1 MLRTLLSCLCACA
14 WAVPAAAQVE
24 SRDPVAPL
32 LRAFEEALDAGDRA
46 ALVALFDPEV
56 SPDRVARHADELLVP
71 GAVNTTL
78 RERARS
84 QLEGAPPGD
93 GYTLIIEF
101 FIETPGRARILT
113 VSLDMQRPPEGGPS
127 TWRFV
132 GVEGLTFVEGLYKLR
147 LDTERPL
154 QARNFE
160 VTSED
165 FALVLTSGTV
175 YLVECDQG
183 VTGLVLLGRGQ
194 MRFSPPDEA
203 ERGQLRIFAD
213 REALT
218 TEFEQAFVRLAPL
231 DYEDRVATGSLVPAP
246 ADARL
251 ARRAAE
257 VFGREVT
264 HSFLVDLQDLTTD
277 DWHLLPPAGD
287 FLAEVR
293 TGRFDTLTYS
303 LSAERAE
310 DVGLFHRDSRR
321 TISIY
326 PSAAKLAAR
335 GRFYSD
341 DAFREYDVID
351 YDIEA
356 VVEPERHVLQARTR
370 MQIRVRT
377 TSLAALKLRLADS
390 LRVTGVT
397 SLEYGR
403 LLHFRMRSENLL
415 LVNLPRVLLQ
425 DSDLTLIITY
435 AGRVEPSDLSTDTV
449 AVAPDPRAQTQFAEE
464 RGTAFLLS
472 NSSYWYPQNHVAD
485 YATASMRIRVPDGF
499 SCVASGHPETADDIV
514 SLREIISGER
524 DDDAFLFRARQPLRY
539 LALVVGRFSRNDAQ
553 QVRLEQAGRTGEVD
567 EIALS
572 VQAET
577 TLAAQVGRTSREAA
591 AILHFYASL
600 LGDAPYTAMSL
611 ALVESDLPG
620 GHSPGYFALLNTP
633 VSFTNVTWRGDPASF
648 AGYPE
653 FFLAHELAH
662 QWWGQAV
669 GWKNYHEQWLSEGFA
684 QYFAALY
691 AEHAQG
697 EGVFPGML
705 RQFRRWSLAES
716 AHGPVY
722 LGARLGHI
730 EREPRVFRAL
740 VYNKGAAVL
749 HMLRRLLGD
758 DTFFAGVRRFYTDRR
773 YQKAGTEDFKRA
785 IEAVSG
791 RELDRFFERW
801 IYGSAIP
808 DVLYETAVTDGQVTV
823 RLEQLGDLVFDL
835 PVTVTLRYHDGRT
848 EEAVI
853 PMSAAQI
860 EWTVP
865 TDGPIRRVEIN
876 ADHAALAEF
885 DRR

>member
-1 MLRTLLSCLCACA
+1 
-14 WAVPAAAQVE
+14 VE

-46 ALVALFDPEV
+46 ALTALFDP
-56 SPDRVARHADELLVP
+56 SMAPDRVARYAAELLMP
-71 GAVNTTL
+71 GAIDTTL

-93 GYTLIIEF
+93 GYTIIIEF
-101 FIETPGRARILT
+101 FIETAGRARILT
-113 VSLDMQRPPEGGPS
+113 ASMDMQRPPGGEPS

-132 GVEGLTFVEGLYKLR
+132 GAEGLTFVEGLYRLR
-147 LDTERPL
+147 LNTDRPL

-160 VTSED
+160 VASED
-165 FALVLTSGTV
+165 FTLLLTSGTV
-175 YLVECDQG
+175 FLVECDQG

-203 ERGQLRIFAD
+203 ERGQLRIFGGD
-213 REALT
+213 EALVT
-218 TEFEQAFVRLAPL
+218 PFEQAFVRLSPL
-231 DYEDRVATGSLVPAP
+231 DYESRVSAAGLTPAP
-246 ADARL
+246 ADGRL
-251 ARRAAE
+251 ARRAGE
-257 VFGREVT
+257 VFAREAKQ
-264 HSFLVDLQDLTTD
+264 SFLVDLQDLTPH

-303 LSAERAE
+303 LASERAE
-310 DVGLFHRDSRR
+310 DVGLFHRDSGR

-356 VVEPERHVLQARTR
+356 VIDPDRQVIQSRAR

-377 TSLAALKLRLADS
+377 TSLAAVKLRLADS

-403 LLHFRMRSENLL
+403 LLHFRMRSEDLL

-425 DSDLTLIITY
+425 DSDLTLVITY

-449 AVAPDPRAQTQFAEE
+449 AVSPEPGAQGSFGARREP
-464 RGTAFLLS
+464 AFLLS
-472 NSSYWYPQNHVAD
+472 NRSYWYPQNHVPD
-485 YATASMRIRVPDGF
+485 YATASMRIRVPDGYT
-499 SCVASGHPETADDIV
+499 CVASGHPEDPDDVV
-514 SLREIISGER
+514 SLREIVSGER
-524 DDDAFLFRARQPLRY
+524 DDEAFLFRARQPLRY
-539 LALVVGRFSRNDAQ
+539 LALVIGRFSRREERRVTLGDTGGAGGIDAIEL
-553 QVRLEQAGRTGEVD
+553 V
-567 EIALS
+567 

-577 TLAAQVGRTSREAA
+577 TLGAQARSTANAAGE
-591 AILHFYASL
+591 ILHFYGSL
-600 LGDAPYTAMSL
+600 LGDAPYTAMAL

-633 VSFTNVTWRGDPASF
+633 VSLTTVNWRDDPAAF
-648 AGYPE
+648 RDFPE

-691 AEHAQG
+691 AEQARG
-697 EGVFPGML
+697 EEVFAGML
-705 RQFRRWSLAES
+705 RQFRRWSLEES
-716 AHGPVY
+716 EHGPVY

-758 DTFFAGVRRFYTDRR
+758 DTFFDGVRRFYVDRR

-785 IEAVSG
+785 METASG
-791 RELDRFFERW
+791 RALDRFFDRW
-801 IYGSAIP
+801 VYGTAIP
-808 DVLYETAVTDGQVTV
+808 EVRYETEVADGQVTV
-823 RLEQLGDLVFDL
+823 RLEQLGELVFDL
-835 PVTVTLRYHDGRT
+835 PVTVTVRYADGRT
-848 EEAVI
+848 AQTVV
-853 PMSAAQI
+853 PMAATRI
-860 EWTVP
+860 EWTEP
-865 TDGPIRRVEIN
+865 S
-876 ADHAALAEF
+876 F
-885 DRR
+885 W

>member
-1 MLRTLLSCLCACA
+1 
-14 WAVPAAAQVE
+14 
-24 SRDPVAPL
+24 
-32 LRAFEEALDAGDRA
+32 
-46 ALVALFDPEV
+46 
-56 SPDRVARHADELLVP
+56 
-71 GAVNTTL
+71 
-78 RERARS
+78 
-84 QLEGAPPGD
+84 
-93 GYTLIIEF
+93 
-101 FIETPGRARILT
+101 
-113 VSLDMQRPPEGGPS
+113 
-127 TWRFV
+127 
-132 GVEGLTFVEGLYKLR
+132 
-147 LDTERPL
+147 
-154 QARNFE
+154 
-160 VTSED
+160 
-165 FALVLTSGTV
+165 
-175 YLVECDQG
+175 
-183 VTGLVLLGRGQ
+183 

-203 ERGQLRIFAD
+203 ERGQLRIFGGD
-213 REALT
+213 EALVT
-218 TEFEQAFVRLAPL
+218 PFEQAFVRLSPL
-231 DYEDRVATGSLVPAP
+231 DYESRVSAAGLTPAP
-246 ADARL
+246 ADGRL
-251 ARRAAE
+251 ARRAGE
-257 VFGREVT
+257 VFAREAKQ
-264 HSFLVDLQDLTTD
+264 SFLVDLQDLTPH

-303 LSAERAE
+303 LASERAK
-310 DVGLFHRDSRR
+310 DVGLFHRDSGR

-356 VVEPERHVLQARTR
+356 VIDPDRQVIQSRAR

-377 TSLAALKLRLADS
+377 TSLAAVKLRLADS

-403 LLHFRMRSENLL
+403 LLHFRMRSEDLL

-425 DSDLTLIITY
+425 DSDLTLVITY

-449 AVAPDPRAQTQFAEE
+449 AVSPEPGAQGSFGARREP
-464 RGTAFLLS
+464 AFLLS
-472 NSSYWYPQNHVAD
+472 NRSYWYPQNHVPD
-485 YATASMRIRVPDGF
+485 YATASMRIRVPDGYT
-499 SCVASGHPETADDIV
+499 CVASGHPEDPDDVV
-514 SLREIISGER
+514 SLREIVSGER
-524 DDDAFLFRARQPLRY
+524 DDEAFLFRARQPLRY
-539 LALVVGRFSRNDAQ
+539 LALVIGRFSRREERRVTLGDTGGAGGIDAIEL
-553 QVRLEQAGRTGEVD
+553 V
-567 EIALS
+567 

-577 TLAAQVGRTSREAA
+577 TLGAQARSTANAAGE
-591 AILHFYASL
+591 ILHFYGSL
-600 LGDAPYTAMSL
+600 LGDAPYTAMAL

-633 VSFTNVTWRGDPASF
+633 VSLTTVNWRDDPAAF
-648 AGYPE
+648 RDFPE

-691 AEHAQG
+691 AEQARG
-697 EGVFPGML
+697 EEVFAGML
-705 RQFRRWSLAES
+705 RQFRRWSLEES
-716 AHGPVY
+716 EHGPVY

-758 DTFFAGVRRFYTDRR
+758 DTFFDGVRRFYVDRR

-785 IEAVSG
+785 METASG
-791 RELDRFFERW
+791 RALDRFFDRW
-801 IYGSAIP
+801 VYGTAIP
-808 DVLYETAVTDGQVTV
+808 EVRYETEVADGQVTV
-823 RLEQLGDLVFDL
+823 RLEQLGELVFDL
-835 PVTVTLRYHDGRT
+835 PVTVTVRYADGRT
-848 EEAVI
+848 AQTVV
-853 PMSAAQI
+853 PMAATRI

-865 TDGPIRRVEIN
+865 ADGPVRRVEIN

-885 DRR
+885 DER

>member
-1 MLRTLLSCLCACA
+1 
-14 WAVPAAAQVE
+14 VE

-46 ALVALFDPEV
+46 ALTALFDP
-56 SPDRVARHADELLVP
+56 SMAPDRVARYAAELLMP
-71 GAVNTTL
+71 GAIDTTL

-93 GYTLIIEF
+93 GYTIIIEF
-101 FIETPGRARILT
+101 FIETAGRARILT
-113 VSLDMQRPPEGGPS
+113 ASMDMQRPPGGEPS

-132 GVEGLTFVEGLYKLR
+132 GAEGLTFVEGLYRLR
-147 LDTERPL
+147 LNTDRPL

-160 VTSED
+160 VASED
-165 FALVLTSGTV
+165 FTLLLTSGTV
-175 YLVECDQG
+175 FLVECDQG

-203 ERGQLRIFAD
+203 ERGQLRIFGGD
-213 REALT
+213 EALVT
-218 TEFEQAFVRLAPL
+218 PFEQAFVRLSPL
-231 DYEDRVATGSLVPAP
+231 DYESRVSAAGLTPAP
-246 ADARL
+246 ADGRL
-251 ARRAAE
+251 ARRAGE
-257 VFGREVT
+257 VFAREAKQ
-264 HSFLVDLQDLTTD
+264 SFLVDLQDLTPH

-303 LSAERAE
+303 LASERAE
-310 DVGLFHRDSRR
+310 DVGLFHRDSGR

-356 VVEPERHVLQARTR
+356 VIDPDRQVIQSRAR

-377 TSLAALKLRLADS
+377 TSLAAVKLRLADS

-403 LLHFRMRSENLL
+403 LLHFRMRSEDLL

-425 DSDLTLIITY
+425 DSDLTLVITY

-449 AVAPDPRAQTQFAEE
+449 AVSPEPGAQGSFGARREP
-464 RGTAFLLS
+464 AFLLS
-472 NSSYWYPQNHVAD
+472 NRSYWYPQNHVPD
-485 YATASMRIRVPDGF
+485 YATASMRIRVPDGYT
-499 SCVASGHPETADDIV
+499 CVASGHPEDPDDVV
-514 SLREIISGER
+514 SLREIVSGER
-524 DDDAFLFRARQPLRY
+524 DDEAFLFRARQPLRY
-539 LALVVGRFSRNDAQ
+539 LALVIGRFSRREERRVTLGDTGGAGGIDAIEL
-553 QVRLEQAGRTGEVD
+553 V
-567 EIALS
+567 

-577 TLAAQVGRTSREAA
+577 TLGAQARSTANAAGE
-591 AILHFYASL
+591 ILHFYGSL
-600 LGDAPYTAMSL
+600 LGDAPYTAMAL

-633 VSFTNVTWRGDPASF
+633 VSLTTVNWRDDPAAF
-648 AGYPE
+648 RDFPE

-691 AEHAQG
+691 AEQARG
-697 EGVFPGML
+697 EEVFAGML
-705 RQFRRWSLAES
+705 RQFRRWSLEES
-716 AHGPVY
+716 EHGPVY

-758 DTFFAGVRRFYTDRR
+758 DTFFDGVRRFYVDRR

-785 IEAVSG
+785 METASG
-791 RELDRFFERW
+791 RALDRFFDRW
-801 IYGSAIP
+801 VYGTAIP
-808 DVLYETAVTDGQVTV
+808 EVRYETEVADGQVTV
-823 RLEQLGDLVFDL
+823 RLEQLGELVFDL
-835 PVTVTLRYHDGRT
+835 PVTVTVRYADGRT
-848 EEAVI
+848 AQTVV
-853 PMSAAQI
+853 PMAATRI

-865 TDGPIRRVEIN
+865 ADGPVRRVEIN

-885 DRR
+885 DER